1 MIQALTMISAIAFVP
16 MLLFAA
22 ESNVTAAD
30 AFKQLTSLTGNW
42 EGKFPD
48 GRSHT
53 VSYRLT
59 AAGSVLVET
68 WSLGPNRESMTLYST
83 DGSHLIATHYCPQGN
98 QPRLRLVQG
107 NDSTKLSFEFLDGT
121 NLQVQGK
128 SHQHAFRLSIDGP
141 NSFTRSETYV
151 ENGSTAAA
159 IAQTGADDPIT
170 YTRIAPTRQNR

>member
-1 MIQALTMISAIAFVP
+1 MIQKLTIISLITFVP

-22 ESNVTAAD
+22 ESNVTTAD
-30 AFKQLTSLTGNW
+30 AFKQLTSLNGNW

-68 WSLGPNRESMTLYST
+68 WTLEPNRESMTLYSI

-107 NDSTKLSFEFLDGT
+107 NDSTKLSFEFRG
-121 NLQVQGK
+121 
-128 SHQHAFRLSIDGP
+128 FREWCGWNHEP
-141 NSFTRSETYV
+141 
-151 ENGSTAAA
+151 AAMLA
-159 IAQTGADDPIT
+159 G
-170 YTRIAPTRQNR
+170 